1 MVFAAVVIGGHVGAG
16 GPGVFLGFEEKNA
29 VSIRLPEVRLL
40 RFRSASWNSSCEHE
54 RARERKKERKSAR
67 ETESVQ
73 I

>member
-1 MVFAAVVIGGHVGAG
+1 VGAG

-40 RFRSASWNSSCEHE
+40 RFRSASWNSSYEHE